1 MLQHFTNGAYQP
13 NQACEDEITFH
24 SRDSSFFKYFGSGGC
39 KLQRGLGDPA
49 SQQALLL
56 RDMSS
61 EKLEILVRLD
71 KSTISSSSS
80 AGSGKSEAQL
90 QTLLF
95 SVR

>member
-1 MLQHFTNGAYQP
+1 MARTSRIRLVKTKSPFTRETQVV
-13 NQACEDEITFH
+13 
-24 SRDSSFFKYFGSGGC
+24 FFKYFGSGGC